1 MELFSK
7 KKGIPA
13 QRGIQMRNDFSKL
26 TIFLFLIVA
35 SMFFVSLFFVGE
47 VIAGE
52 CGSYTTCMTEADGS
66 KTCITV
72 DKPCPP
78 KKSTDTVHGSPG
90 TDHTPPPKK
99 ENPPPKKKG
108 SESTNK

>member
-1 MELFSK
+1 MRNAFSK
-7 KKGIPA
+7 
-13 QRGIQMRNDFSKL
+13 S
-26 TIFLFLIVA
+26 TTFLFLIVA
-35 SMFFVSLFFVGE
+35 SIFFIGE
-47 VIAGE
+47 AIAGD

-66 KTCITV
+66 QKCITV

-78 KKSTDTVHGSPG
+78 KKSTDTVHGSPSTG
-90 TDHTPPPKK
+90 NTTPPKK